1 MQAAEIRWGE
11 EEAARV
17 EVVAEEAGQVA
28 ACVAAE
34 EAAEQRLRT
43 LAKETRLAAAEE
55 ETRQEAEA
63 RENQGDVWFRV
74 EPGGA
79 ELDRGTVWI
88 GRVSSQVRW
97 EDRAGRMTTWLA
109 VELVLLGVDRL
120 GWITAGELDT
130 LVAVGDL
137 ELLHELA
144 GSGKDGWGVREKA
157 WQGSMQLKVQGGG
170 AQRGVVG
177 WYVPFK
183 VVAETREWKETEVGV
198 QMRLVAVGWRA
209 DGYAGA
215 VACCS
220 RAKWYLKSVMKLEL
234 RRWRVTVQIGGA
246 RDGEVL
252 VSGAWLWQQSQSLEE
267 EAGDTWW
274 RKQASAEMGR
284 EQLVSDMAREEREAE
299 EAGWP
304 EDKEECAEER
314 AVVDGAGVSAEF
326 EVVERD
332 VQYEKG

>member
-1 MQAAEIRWGE
+1 M
-11 EEAARV
+11 
-17 EVVAEEAGQVA
+17 
-28 ACVAAE
+28 
-34 EAAEQRLRT
+34 
-43 LAKETRLAAAEE
+43 
-55 ETRQEAEA
+55 
-63 RENQGDVWFRV
+63 
-74 EPGGA
+74 
-79 ELDRGTVWI
+79 
-88 GRVSSQVRW
+88 
-97 EDRAGRMTTWLA
+97 
-109 VELVLLGVDRL
+109 
-120 GWITAGELDT
+120 
-130 LVAVGDL
+130 
-137 ELLHELA
+137 
-144 GSGKDGWGVREKA
+144 
-157 WQGSMQLKVQGGG
+157 
-170 AQRGVVG
+170 
-177 WYVPFK
+177 
-183 VVAETREWKETEVGV
+183 VAETREWKETEVGV

-234 RRWRVTVQIGGA
+234 RRWRVPVQIGGA